1 MKSIS
6 IFKNELFLLFS
17 AIIFNILLLIYS
29 VSNLSISYNE
39 AIIYFQKTN
48 FLTIVTNASTILFGR
63 NDYALRLPFLILHF
77 LNIFL
82 IYKISKPILKR
93 KSDRL
98 ISAILYMFLPGV
110 LASAILINEAGFVIF
125 ITLLIIYFEQNK
137 MFKSFI
143 FTLLVSLIISEPFIS
158 LYISIIFFGIF
169 KRDKKLAIFGLIFCL
184 AWFWL
189 NGIDAY
195 GKPKGYF
202 IDTIGVF
209 AAVFSPLIFIYFIYT
224 VYRIAIKEEKTF
236 LWFVAITAFGICSII
251 SIRQRPSLEM
261 FLPFCVIFMPVM
273 VRTFFSSYR
282 ARLPKFRIKYKFIT
296 IIVLTTLFLNSS
308 ATIFHNFLYI
318 FLKDPKDHFAY
329 KYDVAKELA
338 QKLNELG
345 ISYVKTDQ
353 NLAVRLKFYGVLKGK
368 EYILSRSK
376 NDNCDQTTINIKKLG
391 KQIDKFYLCK
401 II

>member
-48 FLTIVTNASTILFGR
+48 FLTIVTNASTMLFGR

-82 IYKISKPILKR
+82 IYKVSKPILKR

-143 FTLLVSLIISEPFIS
+143 FTLLVSLIIS
-158 LYISIIFFGIF
+158 
-169 KRDKKLAIFGLIFCL
+169 
-184 AWFWL
+184 
-189 NGIDAY
+189 
-195 GKPKGYF
+195 
-202 IDTIGVF
+202 
-209 AAVFSPLIFIYFIYT
+209 
-224 VYRIAIKEEKTF
+224 
-236 LWFVAITAFGICSII
+236 
-251 SIRQRPSLEM
+251 
-261 FLPFCVIFMPVM
+261 
-273 VRTFFSSYR
+273 
-282 ARLPKFRIKYKFIT
+282 
-296 IIVLTTLFLNSS
+296 
-308 ATIFHNFLYI
+308 
-318 FLKDPKDHFAY
+318 
-329 KYDVAKELA
+329 
-338 QKLNELG
+338 
-345 ISYVKTDQ
+345 
-353 NLAVRLKFYGVLKGK
+353 
-368 EYILSRSK
+368 
-376 NDNCDQTTINIKKLG
+376 
-391 KQIDKFYLCK
+391 
-401 II
+401 